1 MSGLLKVVCVLLAAA
16 SLSACLEP
24 AKDTHPNQVLT
35 KRKALFKQFT
45 RTLEPIGLVTSGRKD
60 YNKEAFLADVQD
72 LEKLSTKPW
81 AYFPADGNYPPT
93 HAKPTVWSQ
102 PAEFK
107 RAQDQY
113 LETVGEL
120 VKAAEAGD
128 LDRIKG
134 ATTTVVNSCKACHR
148 DFRVDY

>member
-1 MSGLLKVVCVLLAAA
+1 MSTLLRPVCVLLSVV
-16 SLSACLEP
+16 SLTACFEP

-60 YNKEAFLADVQD
+60 YNKEEFLADVQD

-81 AYFPADGNYPPT
+81 AYFPPDGNYPPT
-93 HAKPTVWSQ
+93 HAKAAVWSQ

-113 LETVGEL
+113 VETVQQL
-120 VKAAEAGD
+120 LKAAQAGD
-128 LDRIKG
+128 LDRIKV
-134 ATTTVVNSCKACHR
+134 ATNNVVSSCKACHR
-148 DFRVDY
+148 DFRSDY